1 MNKIMAPKPTRKTNI
16 SSQYRIVIEG
26 ELNESWSEWLGEVKL
41 ENLDREIG
49 TSQTMICGIVP
60 DQAAL
65 RGLLNKIWD
74 LNLTL
79 VSVNLGEFESN
90 GGNSEY

>member
-1 MNKIMAPKPTRKTNI
+1 MKLTEESKPIKEI
-16 SSQYRIVIEG
+16 EGSSQYKIVIEG
-26 ELNESWSEWLGEVKL
+26 ELNESWSKWLGDVNL
-41 ENLDREIG
+41 ENFNQQHG
-49 TSQTMICGIVP
+49 SSQTTIYGSIP

-79 VSVNLGEFESN
+79 ISVNIQEFESKGKN
-90 GGNSEY
+90 YEY

>member
-1 MNKIMAPKPTRKTNI
+1 MKLSVEPKPI
-16 SSQYRIVIEG
+16 MEIDGSSQYRIVIEG
-26 ELNESWSEWLGEVKL
+26 ELNESWSKWLGDVNL
-41 ENLDREIG
+41 ENFNQQHG
-49 TSQTMICGIVP
+49 SSQTTIYGSIP

-79 VSVNLGEFESN
+79 ISVNIQEFKSN
-90 GGNSEY
+90 GENNEY

>member
-1 MNKIMAPKPTRKTNI
+1 MNKIVGPKPPKNTNI
-16 SSQYRIVIEG
+16 SSQYRIVVEG
-26 ELNESWSEWLGEVKL
+26 ELNESWSELLGEVNI
-41 ENLDREIG
+41 ENLDRGHG
-49 TSQTMICGIVP
+49 TSQTMICGFVP

-65 RGLLNKIWD
+65 RGLLIKIWD

-79 VSVNLGEFESN
+79 VSVNFEEDESN